1 VLDLILLKRG
11 IYCNNQGM
19 EPWRAGSVNIEGQDK
34 SALRVKDRQ
43 REYLGKSEI
52 VHVWVAEMD
61 VDIMLG

>member
-1 VLDLILLKRG
+1 
-11 IYCNNQGM
+11 M